1 MAKEATPVLA
11 DLAMNHYH
19 IGVRQHA
26 FRALGWLAY
35 GQEDE
40 RISRYFNETCDDLIE
55 LLKQDTPA
63 IVESAAF
70 ALGNFFTN
78 GTLDTRDTHA
88 RVRTTSTNRHM
99 YRVSLR
105 RVEFLCDQHWQ
116 GV

>member
-1 MAKEATPVLA
+1 MLA

-35 GQEDE
+35 GQEGE

-78 GTLDTRDTHA
+78 GTLDMCDPHVPPC
-88 RVRTTSTNRHM
+88 VRNQSTDASIADPQTPVGSRI
-99 YRVSLR
+99 
-105 RVEFLCDQHWQ
+105 EFLCDQH
-116 GV
+116 